1 MKEIDITG
9 LHSTAQRIAD
19 SLPLLK
25 NTMRGPQANEVGC
38 MGKLVA
44 MRYLEMCGI
53 DHTKR
58 DKSYHSIQTARGLC
72 NVKTKERS
80 VPPQEHYECT
90 VQKTLQKAQSPDWF
104 IFVSLQKQKGIK
116 GCKRFTRGWILG
128 VIKSSEFYSQARLIE
143 PHKAEGDNG
152 WSAKIPCYNLPV
164 SSLGL
169 WEDQEKEMT
178 AEVSSSSSPLDSFMN
193 PSDSPDQ

>member
-116 GCKRFTRGWILG
+116 PLLQSSGFVSGVMGRSRKGDDRRSII
-128 VIKSSEFYSQARLIE
+128 VIKPAGQLYE
-143 PHKAEGDNG
+143 
-152 WSAKIPCYNLPV
+152 
-164 SSLGL
+164 
-169 WEDQEKEMT
+169 
-178 AEVSSSSSPLDSFMN
+178 SF
-193 PSDSPDQ
+193 